1 MTDPFILSIIE
12 NPSENIGEIYESF
25 VNQKEYSLLQET
37 EQYPYKSQEY
47 FNKRREAFAFRR
59 EFAIK
64 MINTW
69 VGKYGTSKGCPVT
82 YADTLN
88 IPFREI
94 KQPKSVNTEQAFF

>member
-1 MTDPFILSIIE
+1 MIDDFILNIVE
-12 NPSENIGEIYESF
+12 NPTEESKDLYESY
-25 VNQKEYSLLQET
+25 VNKTEYSLL
-37 EQYPYKSQEY
+37 EQSQEFTFKSKEY
-47 FNKRREAFAFRR
+47 FDKRREAFSFRR

-64 MINTW
+64 MMNAW

-94 KQPKSVNTEQAFF
+94 KKPKE